1 MKKSAFSAEQS
12 AGLFIGLLGTLV
24 AIRWIFNST
33 AIATLIPGSAQMG
46 INSPVLFIAAG
57 VCCCLALPRAR
68 GAAWHAPL
76 WQACS
81 LLLLLLPALV
91 LVEHIGGVSL
101 GIDFVRVP
109 TAPTASTPHPGR
121 MAPNTCLGFL
131 LAGIALRLIR
141 LPRRGARL
149 TGLLTCCV
157 AGVTGI
163 GLAAL
168 AGYFLKLEV
177 LYRLAA
183 YNVMVTPTAV
193 GMSVLGLGLWS
204 LRNSVTVRA
213 GVPDNEKRITAR
225 AIAVVAL
232 VAVSAGAA
240 GFAAMRDSYEASI
253 ADNMRL
259 SAVSSAAMLGNSL
272 ETSLWFPRTIASRPS
287 IKGPVALLAA
297 GKGDAATRAALLQA
311 AGSFTL
317 AGVSA
322 LRFESLDGTVLASS
336 GVFVEVAAGVPAA
349 GAPAAGVPAPGTVQ
363 PLVTSGQRARLLW
376 RGRYLLA
383 SENEIRDGERV
394 IGRMLAEQQLPII
407 DRVLAD
413 IRANSPSSDVL
424 LCSRDGKDA
433 LCAPTRFYP
442 STFRIPM
449 FKPDGQVNLPIN
461 EALLGRTG
469 VAVTRDLRGVAV
481 FAAYTPIRAFGLG
494 VVVKNNLD
502 TVYQPLREK
511 ANTLVIILVALIG
524 LGASLLLI
532 QVRPLLAQL
541 VREQRRIRVILENS
555 NDAFIALGVD
565 GCITDWNTEAERT
578 FGWSAAEAIG
588 RRLSEL
594 IIPPAQR
601 EAHEVGFAR
610 FTSSGTGP
618 VINNRLE
625 VTALHRDGREIPIEM
640 SVAAFHNGDG
650 FVANAFVRDISERR
664 RLAGDIAARATELE
678 LERDRAQAANR
689 AKGEFVANMSHEL
702 RTPMNAVLGMTYLL
716 GHTDLKTEQ
725 RKYLDMIRSSGQ
737 SLMGIMND
745 ILDFSKIEGGRMEL
759 AEARFDLGHVLAAVA
774 DIMSVSAGDKDLD
787 LAIGVEP
794 DVPRALVGDA
804 LRLQQVLVNLAGNAI
819 KFTEQ
824 GEVSVLVDV
833 AAREGERL
841 TLRIRVRD
849 TGIGMDHAQQARLF
863 SPFTQGDSSTTRR
876 FGGTGLGLTISKHLA
891 EMMGGTIELDS
902 APGRGS
908 QFVVCLPLLVAS
920 NADGEGDAAPE
931 PALGTLRLLVVD
943 DNATSREYLSKTIAG
958 WRWEAEV
965 AASSAEALEMMAR
978 AASTQRHYDVVLLD
992 WQMPDMDGAATMRAL
1007 RERTPTARL
1016 PIALMVNAYGRGKL
1030 MDSSAASQADA
1041 ILSKPVTGSSLFDT
1055 VHEVLVQNAQ
1065 AALRAPPGVPGGQGG
1080 PDAVRLDGARLLL
1093 AEDNDLNQVV
1103 ARGILESVGA
1113 RLDIVGNGQLALA
1126 RLAANPGAYD
1136 LVLMDI
1142 QMPVMDGYAAARRI
1156 RAGLR
1161 LTLPVL
1167 ALTAG
1172 VTESERR
1179 ACADA
1184 GMNDVI
1190 AKPID
1195 VDEMLSI
1202 IARHLPGLGRVRTPA
1217 APLPVPAPTP
1227 VHAPAALPVLRLGP
1241 LIDIAKGN
1249 PEHLA
1254 AVANLVRRV
1263 VGEGHQ
1269 QFDQARVHWDAG
1281 RDAEAARVLHT
1292 LRGGIGSVGAKRFA
1306 AASLELEQSL
1316 KGEPGGDTAA
1326 LFLQAARELDAA
1338 VEAGRAWLAQH
1349 DGASAT
1355 SAPAPSS
1362 M

>member
-24 AIRWIFNST
+24 AVRWIFNSAT
-33 AIATLIPGSAQMG
+33 IATLIPGSAQMG

-57 VCCCLALPRAR
+57 VCCCLALPRTNAN
-68 GAAWHAPL
+68 AHASAWRTAL
-76 WQACS
+76 WRLCS
-81 LLLLLLPALV
+81 WLLLVLPALV
-91 LVEHIGGVSL
+91 LVEHISGLSL

-109 TAPTASTPHPGR
+109 TAPTASIPHPGR

-149 TGLLTCCV
+149 RGLLTCC
-157 AGVTGI
+157 AAAVTGI

-183 YNVMVTPTAV
+183 YNAMVTPTAV

-204 LRNSVTVRA
+204 LRNSVTVRSA
-213 GVPDNEKRITAR
+213 IPDNEKRITAR

-259 SAVSSAAMLGNSL
+259 AAVSSAATVGNSL
-272 ETSLWFPRTIASRPS
+272 ETSLWFPRTIANRSS
-287 IKGPVALLAA
+287 VKGPVALLAA
-297 GKGDAATRAALLQA
+297 GRGDAATRAALLGEA
-311 AGSFTL
+311 ESFMNAGI
-317 AGVSA
+317 SA
-322 LRFESLDGTVLASS
+322 LRFESLDGTVLAAS
-336 GVFVEVAAGVPAA
+336 GVFTDS
-349 GAPAAGVPAPGTVQ
+349 APGTAQ
-363 PLVTSGQRARLLW
+363 PLATGGQRARLLW

-383 SENEIRDGERV
+383 TENEMRDGERV

-407 DRVLAD
+407 DRLLAD
-413 IRANSPSSDVL
+413 IRANSVSSDVL
-424 LCSRDGKDA
+424 LCSLDGKDA

-442 STFRIPM
+442 SAFRIPM
-449 FKPDGQVNLPIN
+449 YKPDGQVNLPIN

-494 VVVKNNLD
+494 VVVKSNLD
-502 TVYQPLREK
+502 TVYQPLRDK
-511 ANTLVIILVALIG
+511 ANTLMIMLVALVG

-578 FGWSAAEAIG
+578 FGWSAADAIG

-601 EAHEVGFAR
+601 AAHDAGFAR
-610 FTSSGTGP
+610 FTGSGAGP

-625 VTALHRDGREIPIEM
+625 VSALHRDGHEIPIEM
-640 SVAAFHNGDG
+640 AVAAFQTSDG

-664 RLAGDIAARATELE
+664 RLAGEIAARATELE

-716 GHTDLKTEQ
+716 AHTDLKAEQ

-759 AEARFDLGHVLAAVA
+759 AEAPFDLGQVLAAVA

-833 AAREGERL
+833 AARAGDQL

-849 TGIGMDHAQQARLF
+849 TGIGMDQAQQARLF

-891 EMMGGTIELDS
+891 GMMKGTIELDS

-908 QFVVCLPLLVAS
+908 EFVVCLPLLVAPE
-920 NADGEGDAAPE
+920 ADGDSVPDAA
-931 PALGTLRLLVVD
+931 LGALRLLVVD

-965 AASSAEALEMMAR
+965 AASGAEALEMVAR
-978 AASTQRHYDVVLLD
+978 AASAQRHYDVVLLD
-992 WQMPDMDGAATMRAL
+992 WQMPGMDGAATMRAL
-1007 RERTPTARL
+1007 REHMPAARL

-1030 MDSSAASQADA
+1030 MESSAASQADA

-1055 VHEVLVQNAQ
+1055 VHEVLVQRAQ
-1065 AALRAPPGVPGGQGG
+1065 AALRPAGGLPPVHGGADG
-1080 PDAVRLDGARLLL
+1080 VRLDGARLLL

-1161 LTLPVL
+1161 LSLPVL

-1195 VDEMLSI
+1195 VDEMLST
-1202 IARHLPGLGRVRTPA
+1202 IARHLPGLGRGRAPPAPVA
-1217 APLPVPAPTP
+1217 APASAPTP
-1227 VHAPAALPVLRLGP
+1227 AGLPVLRLGP
-1241 LIDIAKGN
+1241 LVDIAKGN

-1281 RDAEAARVLHT
+1281 RDEEAAKVLHM

-1316 KGEPGGDTAA
+1316 RGEPAGDTAA

-1338 VEAGRAWLAQH
+1338 VEAGRAWLAQQ
-1349 DGASAT
+1349 DSSAT

-1362 M
+1362 T

>member
-1 MKKSAFSAEQS
+1 MKKFVFSAEQI
-12 AGLFIGLLGTLV
+12 AGLFVGLLGTLV
-24 AIRWIFNST
+24 AVRWIFNSNT
-33 AIATLIPGSAQMG
+33 IATLIPGSAQMG
-46 INSPVLFIAAG
+46 INSPILFIAAG
-57 VCCCLALPRAR
+57 VCCCLVLPRAR
-68 GAAWHAPL
+68 PKSWHAPL
-76 WQACS
+76 WHACV
-81 LLLLLLPALV
+81 LLLLVLPALV
-91 LVEHIGGVSL
+91 LVEHITGLNL

-121 MAPNTCLGFL
+121 VAPNTCIGFL
-131 LAGIALRLIR
+131 LAGMALRLIR
-141 LPRRGARL
+141 LPRRSRRQA
-149 TGLLTCCV
+149 GLLTFCA
-157 AGVTGI
+157 AGVTGL

-183 YNVMVTPTAV
+183 YNAMVTPTAV

-204 LRNSVTVRA
+204 LRNTVTVR
-213 GVPDNEKRITAR
+213 GDVLDKENRITAR

-232 VAVSAGAA
+232 VAASAGAA
-240 GFAAMRDSYEASI
+240 GFAAMRDSYEESI
-253 ADNMRL
+253 SDNMRL
-259 SAVSSAAMLGNSL
+259 SAVSSAATVGNSL

-287 IKGPVALLAA
+287 VTGPVTRLAA
-297 GKGDAATRAALLQA
+297 GADDAPARAALLQA
-311 AGSFTL
+311 AGSFMN
-317 AGVSA
+317 AGISA
-322 LRFESLDGTVLASS
+322 LRFESLDGRVLASI
-336 GVFVEVAAGVPAA
+336 GVFTE
-349 GAPAAGVPAPGTVQ
+349 PGTGAGQ

-376 RGRYLLA
+376 PGHYVLA
-383 SENEIRDGERV
+383 TENEVRDGERV
-394 IGRMLAEQQLPII
+394 VGRMLAEQQLPIV
-407 DRVLAD
+407 DRLLAG
-413 IRANSPSSDVL
+413 IRASSPSSDVL
-424 LCSRDGKDA
+424 LCSLDGKDA

-442 STFRIPM
+442 NTFRIPM
-449 FKPDGQVNLPIN
+449 LKPDGKVNLPIN
-461 EALLGRTG
+461 RALLGNTG
-469 VAVTRDLRGVAV
+469 VTVTRDLRGVAV
-481 FAAYTPIRAFGLG
+481 FAAYTPIREFGLG
-494 VVVKNNLD
+494 VVVKSNLD
-502 TVYQPLREK
+502 TVYLPLRNK
-511 ANTLVIILVALIG
+511 ANTLMLMLIALVG
-524 LGASLLLI
+524 LGASMLLI

-541 VREQRRIRVILENS
+541 VREQRRIKVILENS
-555 NDAFIALGVD
+555 NDAFIAIGVD
-565 GCITDWNTEAERT
+565 GCISDWNTEAERT

-601 EAHEVGFAR
+601 AAHEAGFLQ
-610 FTSSGTGP
+610 FTRSGTGP

-625 VTALHRDGREIPIEM
+625 VTALCRDGREIPIEM
-640 SVAAFHNGDG
+640 SVAAFHTADG
-650 FVANAFVRDISERR
+650 YVANAFVRDISERR
-664 RLAGDIAARATELE
+664 RLAGEIAARATELE
-678 LERDRAQAANR
+678 HERDRAQAASR

-716 GHTDLKTEQ
+716 GHTDLKPEQ

-759 AEARFDLGHVLAAVA
+759 AEARFDLGGVLAAVA

-819 KFTEQ
+819 KFTEH
-824 GEVSVLVDV
+824 GEVSVLVD
-833 AAREGERL
+833 ASARADDRL

-849 TGIGMDHAQQARLF
+849 TGIGMDQAQQARLF

-891 EMMGGTIELDS
+891 EMMKGTIELDS

-908 QFVVCLPLLVAS
+908 EFTVSLPLRVAP
-920 NADGEGDAAPE
+920 DQEDASAPE
-931 PALGTLRLLVVD
+931 APLGSLRLLVVD
-943 DNATSREYLSKTIAG
+943 DNATSRDYLSKTIAG

-965 AASSAEALEMMAR
+965 AGSGAEALEMVAR
-978 AASTQRHYDVVLLD
+978 AAAVQRHYDVVLLD
-992 WQMPDMDGAATMRAL
+992 WQMPGMDGAATMRAL
-1007 RERTPTARL
+1007 RERMPAARL

-1030 MDSSAASQADA
+1030 MDSGAAGQADA

-1055 VHEVLVQNAQ
+1055 VHEVLVQRAQ
-1065 AALRAPPGVPGGQGG
+1065 AAARPAGALAALHG
-1080 PDAVRLDGARLLL
+1080 AASTVRLDGVRLLL
-1093 AEDNDLNQVV
+1093 AEDNELNQVV

-1190 AKPID
+1190 AKPIE
-1195 VDEMLSI
+1195 VEEMLRAI
-1202 IARHLPGLGRVRTPA
+1202 VRHLPGLEREGAPA
-1217 APLPVPAPTP
+1217 APALAAPGTP
-1227 VHAPAALPVLRLGP
+1227 ALPVLRLGP
-1241 LIDIAKGN
+1241 LIEIAKGN

-1254 AVANLVRRV
+1254 AVASLVRRV

-1281 RDAEAARVLHT
+1281 RDLEAAMALHS

-1316 KGEPGGDTAA
+1316 KGEPAGDTAA
-1326 LFLQAARELDAA
+1326 LFLRAARELDAA
-1338 VEAGRAWLAQH
+1338 VDAAREWLAQQ
-1349 DGASAT
+1349 DAAAAAGASAT

-1362 M
+1362 T

>member
-1 MKKSAFSAEQS
+1 MKKFAFSAEQS
-12 AGLFIGLLGTLV
+12 AGLFLGLLGTLV
-24 AIRWIFNST
+24 ALRWIFNSQ

-46 INSPVLFIAAG
+46 INSPLLFIAAG
-57 VCCCLALPRAR
+57 VCCFLARAR
-68 GAAWHAPL
+68 AREQAWQRAL
-76 WQACS
+76 WRCCC
-81 LLLLLLPALV
+81 LLLLTVPALV
-91 LVEHIGGVSL
+91 LVEHISGLNL

-121 MAPNTCLGFL
+121 IAPNTCVGFL

-141 LPRRGARL
+141 LPRRSARQARL
-149 TGLLTCCV
+149 LGCCAV
-157 AGVTGI
+157 AVTVI
-163 GLAAL
+163 GLAAV

-183 YNVMVTPTAV
+183 YNVMATPTAI
-193 GMSVLGLGLWS
+193 GMSVLGLALWS
-204 LRNSVTVRA
+204 LRASLATRVGAATGA
-213 GVPDNEKRITAR
+213 DSEKRITAR
-225 AIAVVAL
+225 AFAVVAL
-232 VAVSAGAA
+232 VALSAGAA
-240 GFAAMRDSYEASI
+240 GFAAMRDSYEDSI

-259 SAVSSAAMLGNSL
+259 SAVSSAATVGNSL
-272 ETSLWFPRTIASRPS
+272 ETSLWFPRTIANRPS
-287 IKGPVALLAA
+287 VKKPVALLAA
-297 GKGDAATRAALLQA
+297 GQGDAATRAALLLA
-311 AGSFTL
+311 AESFMN
-317 AGVSA
+317 AGISA
-322 LRFESLDGTVLASS
+322 LRFERLDGSVLAAS
-336 GVFVEVAAGVPAA
+336 GSFSAVPASA
-349 GAPAAGVPAPGTVQ
+349 SQALRTH
-363 PLVTSGQRARLLW
+363 GQQARLVW
-376 RGRYLLA
+376 RGRYVLA
-383 SENEIRDGERV
+383 TENEIRDGERV

-407 DRVLAD
+407 DDLLAD

-424 LCSRDGKDA
+424 LCSLDGKDA

-442 STFRIPM
+442 TAFRIPM

-461 EALLGRTG
+461 LALLGKTG
-469 VAVTRDLRGVAV
+469 VTVTRDLRGVAV

-494 VVVKNNLD
+494 VVVKSNLD
-502 TVYQPLREK
+502 TVYLPLRDK
-511 ANTLVIILVALIG
+511 ANTLLIALVALVG
-524 LGASLLLI
+524 LGASMLLI

-555 NDAFIALGVD
+555 NDAFIALGID

-578 FGWSAAEAIG
+578 FGWSAADAIG

-601 EAHEVGFAR
+601 SAHEEGFAR
-610 FTSSGTGP
+610 FTASGTGP
-618 VINNRLE
+618 VINQRLE
-625 VTALHRDGREIPIEM
+625 VSALHRDGREIPIEM
-640 SVAAFHNGDG
+640 SVAAFHNGQG

-664 RLAGDIAARATELE
+664 RLAGEIAARATELE

-716 GHTDLKTEQ
+716 AHTELKAEQ

-759 AEARFDLGHVLAAVA
+759 AEARFELGEVLAAVA
-774 DIMSVSAGDKDLD
+774 DIMSVSAGDKDLE

-824 GEVSVLVDV
+824 GEVGVLVEL

-841 TLRIRVRD
+841 ALRIRVRD
-849 TGIGMDHAQQARLF
+849 TGIGMDQAQQARLF

-891 EMMGGTIELDS
+891 EMMKGTIELDS

-908 QFVVCLPLLVAS
+908 EFVVCLPLLAAPGAD
-920 NADGEGDAAPE
+920 ADGAGTPGPDA
-931 PALGTLRLLVVD
+931 LRLLVVD
-943 DNATSREYLSKTIAG
+943 DNATSRDYLSKTIAG
-958 WRWEAEV
+958 WRWEAAT
-965 AASSAEALEMMAR
+965 AASGADALALLER
-978 AASTQRHYDVVLLD
+978 AARERRPYDAVLLD
-992 WQMPDMDGAATMRAL
+992 WQMPGMDGAAGLRAL
-1007 RERTPTARL
+1007 RACLPDARL
-1016 PIALMVNAYGRGKL
+1016 PIALMVNACGRGKL
-1030 MDSSAASQADA
+1030 MDSAAAGQADA
-1041 ILSKPVTGSSLFDT
+1041 ILSKPVTGASLFDT
-1055 VHEVLVQNAQ
+1055 VQEMLAQQAQ
-1065 AALRAPPGVPGGQGG
+1065 AALRHAPEAPSG
-1080 PDAVRLDGARLLL
+1080 PAGMRLDGARLLL

-1103 ARGILESVGA
+1103 ARGILEGAGA

-1126 RLAANPGAYD
+1126 RLAANPGAYH

-1156 RAGLR
+1156 RSGLR
-1161 LTLPVL
+1161 LALPVL

-1179 ACADA
+1179 ACAEA

-1195 VDEMLSI
+1195 VEQMLST
-1202 IARHLPGLGRVRTPA
+1202 IARHLPGPGRPRTPP
-1217 APLPVPAPTP
+1217 APLCMA
-1227 VHAPAALPVLRLGP
+1227 ASAQAALPVLRLGP

-1263 VGEGHQ
+1263 VGEGPQ
-1269 QFDQARVHWDAG
+1269 QFEAARACWEAG
-1281 RDAEAARVLHT
+1281 RGAEAADALHT

-1306 AASLELEQSL
+1306 AASLDLEQAL
-1316 KGEPGGDTAA
+1316 RDETGADRAA
-1326 LFLQAARELDAA
+1326 LFQHAGRELEAA
-1338 VEAGRAWLAQH
+1338 LAAGRAWLAQH
-1349 DGASAT
+1349 DENSVLNHKLVE
-1355 SAPAPSS
+1355 
-1362 M
+1362 

>member
-1 MKKSAFSAEQS
+1 MKKFAFSAEQS
-12 AGLFIGLLGTLV
+12 AGLFVGLLGTLV
-24 AIRWIFNST
+24 ALRWIFNSKT
-33 AIATLIPGSAQMG
+33 IATLIPGSAQMG

-57 VCCCLALPRAR
+57 ICCCLVLPRAR
-68 GAAWHAPL
+68 RRKWHGPL
-76 WQACS
+76 WHVCS
-81 LLLLLLPALV
+81 LLLLVLPALV
-91 LVEHIGGVSL
+91 LVQHIGGVNL
-101 GIDFVRVP
+101 GLDFVRVP
-109 TAPTASTPHPGR
+109 TAPTPSTPHPGR
-121 MAPNTCLGFL
+121 MAPNTCVGFL

-141 LPRRGARL
+141 LPRRGPGLSA
-149 TGLLTCCV
+149 LLTFCV

-204 LRNSVTVRA
+204 LRNSVALR
-213 GVPDNEKRITAR
+213 GVAPDNEKRITAR

-240 GFAAMRDSYEASI
+240 GFAAMRDSYEDSI
-253 ADNMRL
+253 ADKMRL
-259 SAVSSAAMLGNSL
+259 SAVSSAATVGNTL
-272 ETSLWFPRTIASRPS
+272 ETSLWFPRTIATRPAVQQ
-287 IKGPVALLAA
+287 PVALLAA
-297 GKGDAATRAALLQA
+297 GKGDAADRTALVEAAESFMN
-311 AGSFTL
+311 AGI
-317 AGVSA
+317 SA

-336 GVFVEVAAGVPAA
+336 GEFAEATAGGSA
-349 GAPAAGVPAPGTVQ
+349 Q

-383 SENEIRDGERV
+383 TENEIRDGGRV
-394 IGRMLAEQQLPII
+394 VGRMLAEQELPIV
-407 DRVLAD
+407 DRLLAG
-413 IRANSPSSDVL
+413 IRAGSRSSDVL
-424 LCSRDGKDA
+424 LCSLDGMEA
-433 LCAPTRFYP
+433 LCAPSRFYP
-442 STFRIPM
+442 RTFRIPM

-461 EALLGRTG
+461 EALLGHTG

-481 FAAYTPIRAFGLG
+481 FAAYTPIADFGLG

-502 TVYQPLREK
+502 TVYLPLRDK
-511 ANTLVIILVALIG
+511 ANTLLLMLAALVG
-524 LGASLLLI
+524 LGASMLLL

-541 VREQRRIRVILENS
+541 VREQRRIGVILENS

-578 FGWSAAEAIG
+578 FGWSAADAIG
-588 RRLSEL
+588 RRLSDL
-594 IIPPAQR
+594 IIPHAQR
-601 EAHEVGFAR
+601 EAHEKGFAH
-610 FTSSGTGP
+610 FIHTGTGP

-625 VTALHRDGREIPIEM
+625 VSALHRDGREIPIEM
-640 SVAAFHNGDG
+640 SVAAFHNGQG

-664 RLAGDIAARATELE
+664 RLAGEIAARATELE
-678 LERDRAQAANR
+678 LERDRAQAASR

-716 GHTDLKTEQ
+716 AHTDLKAEQ

-759 AEARFDLGHVLAAVA
+759 AEARFDLGDVLAAVA
-774 DIMSVSAGDKDLD
+774 DIMSVTAGDKDLD

-824 GEVSVLVDV
+824 GEVGVLVDV

-849 TGIGMDHAQQARLF
+849 TGIGMDDAQQARLF

-891 EMMGGTIELDS
+891 EMMKGTIELDS

-908 QFVVCLPLLVAS
+908 EFTVCLPFLVALD
-920 NADGEGDAAPE
+920 ADSTPDPSMGV
-931 PALGTLRLLVVD
+931 LRLLVVD
-943 DNATSREYLSKTIAG
+943 DNATSRDYLSKTIAG

-965 AASSAEALEMMAR
+965 AASSAEAIEMVAR
-978 AASTQRHYDVVLLD
+978 AASARRHYDVVLLD
-992 WQMPDMDGAATMRAL
+992 WQMPGMDGGATMRAL
-1007 RERTPTARL
+1007 RERMPGARL

-1030 MDSSAASQADA
+1030 MESSAASQADA

-1055 VHEVLVQNAQ
+1055 VHEVLVQHAQ
-1065 AALRAPPGVPGGQGG
+1065 AAPRLAPALAAAQGG
-1080 PDAVRLDGARLLL
+1080 ADGVRLDGARLLL

-1195 VDEMLSI
+1195 VDEMLSA
-1202 IARHLPGLGRVRTPA
+1202 IARHLPALGRMRAPPAPA
-1217 APLPVPAPTP
+1217 AS
-1227 VHAPAALPVLRLGP
+1227 APAALPAMLPVLKLGP

-1269 QFDQARVHWDAG
+1269 QFDEARVHWDAG
-1281 RDAEAARVLHT
+1281 RHDEAAKVLHK

-1306 AASLELEQSL
+1306 AASLELEHSL
-1316 KGEPGGDTAA
+1316 KGEPAGDTAA

-1338 VEAGRAWLAQH
+1338 VEAGRAWLAQQ
-1349 DGASAT
+1349 DGQG
-1355 SAPAPSS
+1355 
-1362 M
+1362 

>member
-1 MKKSAFSAEQS
+1 MKKSALSAEQS
-12 AGLFIGLLGTLV
+12 AGLFIGLLGLLV
-24 AIRWIFNST
+24 AVRWIFNSKT
-33 AIATLIPGSAQMG
+33 ITTLIPGSAQMG
-46 INSPVLFIAAG
+46 INTPLLFIAAG
-57 VCCCLALPRAR
+57 VCCCLVLPRAER
-68 GAAWHAPL
+68 RPWHTPL
-76 WQACS
+76 WQVCS
-81 LLLLLLPALV
+81 LLLLMLPALV
-91 LVEHIGGVSL
+91 LVQHITGLNL
-101 GIDFVRVP
+101 GLDFVRVP
-109 TAPTASTPHPGR
+109 TAPTPNTPHPGR
-121 MAPNTCLGFL
+121 MAPNTCVGFL

-141 LPRRGARL
+141 LPRRGPRL
-149 TGLLTCCV
+149 AGLLTFCV
-157 AGVTGI
+157 ASVTGI

-168 AGYFLKLEV
+168 VGYFLKLEV

-183 YNVMVTPTAV
+183 YNVMVTPTAI

-204 LRNSVTVRA
+204 LRKNVALR
-213 GVPDNEKRITAR
+213 GVAPDNEKRITAR

-232 VAVSAGAA
+232 VAVCAGAA
-240 GFAAMRDSYEASI
+240 GFAAMRDSYEESI

-259 SAVSSAAMLGNSL
+259 SAVSSAATVGNTL
-272 ETSLWFPRTIASRPS
+272 ETSLWFPRTIANRPS
-287 IKGPVALLAA
+287 IRGPVALLAA

-311 AGSFTL
+311 AESFMN
-317 AGVSA
+317 AGIGA
-322 LRFESLDGTVLASS
+322 LRFESPDGAVLASS
-336 GVFVEVAAGVPAA
+336 GAFSDAA
-349 GAPAAGVPAPGTVQ
+349 GATSQ

-383 SENEIRDGERV
+383 TENEIRDGERV
-394 IGRMLAEQQLPII
+394 IGRMFAEQQLPII
-407 DRVLAD
+407 DRLLAD
-413 IRANSPSSDVL
+413 IRANSGSSDVL
-424 LCSRDGKDA
+424 LCSMDGKDA

-442 STFRIPM
+442 RTFRIPM

-461 EALLGRTG
+461 HALLGHTG

-481 FAAYTPIRAFGLG
+481 FAAYTPIREFGLG
-494 VVVKNNLD
+494 VVVKSNLD
-502 TVYQPLREK
+502 TVYQPLRDK
-511 ANTLVIILVALIG
+511 ANTLLIALVALVG

-532 QVRPLLAQL
+532 QVHPLLAQL
-541 VREQRRIRVILENS
+541 VREQRRIAVILENS

-578 FGWSAAEAIG
+578 FGWSAADALG

-594 IIPPAQR
+594 IIPHAQR
-601 EAHEVGFAR
+601 AAHEEGFAR
-610 FTSSGTGP
+610 FTGSGTGP

-625 VTALHRDGREIPIEM
+625 VSALHRDGREIPIEM
-640 SVAAFHNGDG
+640 AVAAFQTSDG

-664 RLAGDIAARATELE
+664 RLAGEIAARATELE

-716 GHTDLKTEQ
+716 GHTDLKPEQ

-833 AAREGERL
+833 AAREGEQL

-849 TGIGMDHAQQARLF
+849 TGIGMDAAQQARLF

-891 EMMGGTIELDS
+891 EMMKGTIELDS

-908 QFVVCLPLLVAS
+908 EFVVCLPLLVA
-920 NADGEGDAAPE
+920 ADPDRDAATDA
-931 PALGTLRLLVVD
+931 ALGTLRLLVVD

-965 AASSAEALEMMAR
+965 AASGDEALEMVAR
-978 AASTQRHYDVVLLD
+978 AASAQRHYDVVLLD
-992 WQMPDMDGAATMRAL
+992 WQMPGMDGAATMRAL
-1007 RERTPTARL
+1007 RERMPAARL

-1030 MDSSAASQADA
+1030 MEGSAASQADA

-1055 VHEVLVQNAQ
+1055 VHEVLVQHAQ
-1065 AALRAPPGVPGGQGG
+1065 AARHPAGGLPALRGAGA
-1080 PDAVRLDGARLLL
+1080 DSVRLDGARLLL

-1161 LTLPVL
+1161 LSLPVL

-1195 VDEMLSI
+1195 VDQMLST
-1202 IARHLPGLGRVRTPA
+1202 IARHLPGLGRVR
-1217 APLPVPAPTP
+1217 APSALAPAPAS

-1281 RDAEAARVLHT
+1281 RDGEAARVLHT

-1338 VEAGRAWLAQH
+1338 VEAGRAWLAQQ
-1349 DGASAT
+1349 DEAKASAT

-1362 M
+1362 T

>member
-1 MKKSAFSAEQS
+1 MKKFAFSAEQS

-24 AIRWIFNST
+24 AVRWIFNSKT
-33 AIATLIPGSAQMG
+33 IATLIPGSAQMG

-57 VCCCLALPRAR
+57 VCCCLVLPRAR
-68 GAAWHAPL
+68 RRRWHAPL
-76 WQACS
+76 WQVCS
-81 LLLLLLPALV
+81 LLLLVLPALV
-91 LVEHIGGVSL
+91 LFQHISGLNL

-109 TAPTASTPHPGR
+109 TAPTPSTPHPGR

-141 LPRRGARL
+141 LPRRNAL
-149 TGLLTCCV
+149 LSGLLTFCV

-168 AGYFLKLEV
+168 VGYFLKLEV

-204 LRNSVTVRA
+204 LRKSVAARGT
-213 GVPDNEKRITAR
+213 VPDNEKRITAR

-240 GFAAMRDSYEASI
+240 GFAAMRDSYEDSI
-253 ADNMRL
+253 SDNMRL
-259 SAVSSAAMLGNSL
+259 SAISSAATVGNTL
-272 ETSLWFPRTIASRPS
+272 ETSLWFPRTIANRPS
-287 IKGPVALLAA
+287 VRGPVARLAA
-297 GKGDAATRAALLQA
+297 GQGDAATRAALLEA
-311 AGSFTL
+311 AESFMN
-317 AGVSA
+317 AGISA
-322 LRFESLDGTVLASS
+322 LRFERLDGSVLAAS
-336 GVFVEVAAGVPAA
+336 GTFAETAAGTA
-349 GAPAAGVPAPGTVQ
+349 Q
-363 PLVTSGQRARLLW
+363 PLNTHGQRARLLW
-376 RGRYLLA
+376 RGRYILA
-383 SENEIRDGERV
+383 TENEVRDGTRV
-394 IGRMLAEQQLPII
+394 IGRMLAEQRLPII
-407 DRVLAD
+407 DDLLSD

-424 LCSRDGKDA
+424 LCSLDGSDA

-449 FKPDGQVNLPIN
+449 FKPDGKVNLPIN
-461 EALLGRTG
+461 EALLGHTG

-481 FAAYTPIRAFGLG
+481 FAAYTPIRGFGLG

-502 TVYQPLREK
+502 TVYLPLRDK
-511 ANTLVIILVALIG
+511 ANTLLIMLVALVG
-524 LGASLLLI
+524 LGASMLLL

-541 VREQRRIRVILENS
+541 VREQRRIQVILENS

-594 IIPPAQR
+594 IIPHAQR
-601 EAHEVGFAR
+601 AAHEEGFAR
-610 FTSSGTGP
+610 FTASGTGP

-625 VTALHRDGREIPIEM
+625 VSALHRDGREIPIEM
-640 SVAAFHNGDG
+640 SVAAFHNGQG

-664 RLAGDIAARATELE
+664 RLAGEIAARATELE

-716 GHTDLKTEQ
+716 AHTDLKAEQ

-759 AEARFDLGHVLAAVA
+759 AEARFDLGEVLAAVA

-794 DVPRALVGDA
+794 DVPRELIGDA

-849 TGIGMDHAQQARLF
+849 TGIGMDEAQQARLF

-891 EMMGGTIELDS
+891 EMMKGTIELDS

-908 QFVVCLPLLVAS
+908 EFVVSLPLL
-920 NADGEGDAAPE
+920 AAPE
-931 PALGTLRLLVVD
+931 ADGAAADPALGTLRLLVVD
-943 DNATSREYLSKTIAG
+943 DNATSRDYLSKTVAG
-958 WRWEAEV
+958 WRWEAET
-965 AASSAEALEMMAR
+965 AASGAEAIAMVAR
-978 AASTQRHYDVVLLD
+978 AAGAGRHYDVVLLD
-992 WQMPDMDGAATMRAL
+992 WQMPGMDGAATMRAL
-1007 RERTPTARL
+1007 RERMPGARL

-1030 MDSSAASQADA
+1030 MESSAASQADA

-1055 VHEVLVQNAQ
+1055 VHEVLVQHAQ
-1065 AALRAPPGVPGGQGG
+1065 AALRPAPALPSVHGGADG
-1080 PDAVRLDGARLLL
+1080 VRLDGARLLL

-1190 AKPID
+1190 AKPIE
-1195 VDEMLSI
+1195 VDQMLST
-1202 IARHLPGLGRVRTPA
+1202 IARHLPALGRLRAPA
-1217 APLPVPAPTP
+1217 APAPASA
-1227 VHAPAALPVLRLGP
+1227 APAALPVLRLGP

-1269 QFDQARVHWDAG
+1269 QFDAARVHWDAG
-1281 RDAEAARVLHT
+1281 RDAEAAAMLHT

-1316 KGEPGGDTAA
+1316 KGEPAGDTAA

-1338 VEAGRAWLAQH
+1338 VEAGRAWLAQQ
-1349 DGASAT
+1349 DGSSAT
-1355 SAPAPSS
+1355 SVPAPSS
-1362 M
+1362 T

>member
-1 MKKSAFSAEQS
+1 MKKSVFSAEQI
-12 AGLFIGLLGTLV
+12 AGLFVGLLGTLV
-24 AIRWIFNST
+24 ALRWIVDSKT
-33 AIATLIPGSAQMG
+33 LTTLIPGSAQMG
-46 INSPVLFIAAG
+46 INSPLLFIAAG
-57 VCCCLALPRAR
+57 VGCCLALPRAR
-68 GAAWHAPL
+68 AKPWHRPL
-76 WQACS
+76 WQACA
-81 LLLLLLPALV
+81 LLLLVLPALV
-91 LVEHIGGVSL
+91 LVEHIGGVNL

-109 TAPTASTPHPGR
+109 TAPTVSMPHPGR
-121 MAPNTCLGFL
+121 MAPNTCAGFL
-131 LAGIALRLIR
+131 LAAIALLLVR
-141 LPRRGARL
+141 LPRRSRRQAS
-149 TGLLTCCV
+149 LLTCCA

-183 YNVMVTPTAV
+183 YNAMVIPTAL

-204 LRNSVTVRA
+204 LRNSVAVRGA
-213 GVPDNEKRITAR
+213 IPDNEKRITAR

-240 GFAAMRDSYEASI
+240 GFAAMRDSYEESI

-259 SAVSSAAMLGNSL
+259 SAVSSAATVGNSI
-272 ETSLWFPRTIASRPS
+272 ETSLWFPRTIANRPS
-287 IKGPVALLAA
+287 VRGPVARLAA
-297 GKGDAATRAALLQA
+297 GGGDAATLAASRAALLQA
-311 AGSFTL
+311 AESFMN
-317 AGVSA
+317 AGISA
-322 LRFESLDGTVLASS
+322 LRFESLDGRVLAAS
-336 GVFVEVAAGVPAA
+336 GVFVEAG
-349 GAPAAGVPAPGTVQ
+349 PGTAQ
-363 PLVTSGQRARLLW
+363 PLATSGQRARLLW
-376 RGRYLLA
+376 RGRYVLA
-383 SENEIRDGERV
+383 TENEVRDGGRV

-407 DRVLAD
+407 DRLLAG
-413 IRANSPSSDVL
+413 IRAASPSSDVL
-424 LCSRDGKDA
+424 LCSLDGQDA

-442 STFRIPM
+442 TTFRIPM
-449 FKPDGQVNLPIN
+449 YKPDGKVNLPIN
-461 EALLGRTG
+461 EALLGRSG
-469 VAVTRDLRGVAV
+469 VTVTRDLRGVAV
-481 FAAYTPIRAFGLG
+481 FAAYTPIREFGLG
-494 VVVKNNLD
+494 VVVKSNLD
-502 TVYQPLREK
+502 TVYLPLRNK
-511 ANTLVIILVALIG
+511 SNALLLMLVALIG
-524 LGASLLLI
+524 LGASMLLI

-541 VREQRRIRVILENS
+541 VREQRRIKVILENS

-601 EAHEVGFAR
+601 AAHETGFQH
-610 FTSSGTGP
+610 FTRSGTGP

-625 VTALHRDGREIPIEM
+625 VTALCRDGREIPIEM
-640 SVAAFHNGDG
+640 SVAAFQTADG
-650 FVANAFVRDISERR
+650 YVANAFVRDISERR
-664 RLAGDIAARATELE
+664 RLAGEIAARATELE
-678 LERDRAQAANR
+678 LERDRAQAASR

-716 GHTDLKTEQ
+716 GHTDLKAEQ

-759 AEARFDLGHVLAAVA
+759 AEARFDLGEVLAAVA

-819 KFTEQ
+819 KFTEH
-824 GEVSVLVDV
+824 GEVSVLVDL
-833 AAREGERL
+833 AARQGEGV

-849 TGIGMDHAQQARLF
+849 TGIGMDETQQARLF
-863 SPFTQGDSSTTRR
+863 TPFTQGDSSTTRR
-876 FGGTGLGLTISKHLA
+876 FGGTGLGLTISKHLTD
-891 EMMGGTIELDS
+891 MMKGTIEIDS

-908 QFVVCLPLLVAS
+908 QFTVSLPLRVAS
-920 NADGEGDAAPE
+920 GPDQGDGGAPE
-931 PALGTLRLLVVD
+931 APLGSLRLLVVD
-943 DNATSREYLSKTIAG
+943 DNATSRDYLSKTIAG

-965 AASSAEALEMMAR
+965 AGSGAEALEMVAR
-978 AASTQRHYDVVLLD
+978 AAAVQRHYDVVLLD

-1007 RERTPTARL
+1007 RERMPAARL

-1030 MDSSAASQADA
+1030 MESSAAGQADA

-1055 VHEVLVQNAQ
+1055 VHEVLVQRAQAAIRPAGAQ
-1065 AALRAPPGVPGGQGG
+1065 AALDGA
-1080 PDAVRLDGARLLL
+1080 ASKVRLDGVRMLL
-1093 AEDNDLNQVV
+1093 AEDNELNQVV

-1126 RLAANPGAYD
+1126 RLAANPGTYD

-1190 AKPID
+1190 AKPIE
-1195 VDEMLSI
+1195 VDDMLKTI
-1202 IARHLPGLGRVRTPA
+1202 VRHLPGLERKS
-1217 APLPVPAPTP
+1217 
-1227 VHAPAALPVLRLGP
+1227 APAVAATAAGAAAAGAPALPVLRLGP
-1241 LIDIAKGN
+1241 LIEIARGN

-1263 VGEGHQ
+1263 AGEGHQ

-1281 RDAEAARVLHT
+1281 RDLEAAMVLHA

-1306 AASLELEQSL
+1306 AAALELEQSL
-1316 KGEPGGDTAA
+1316 KGEPAGDTAA
-1326 LFLQAARELDAA
+1326 LFLSAARELDAA
-1338 VEAGRAWLAQH
+1338 VDAAREWLAQQE
-1349 DGASAT
+1349 GGAQERAAASAT

-1362 M
+1362 T